1 MDSYEL
7 VVFIGAKGA
16 GSGEGEVE
24 GESKVIRV
32 GALYIASCFP
42 YVLASGLLPS
52 SDVIPHGEEA
62 WRVIFHVL
70 FSNCGTYKMYNMY
83 EK

>member
-24 GESKVIRV
+24 GKSEVIRV
-32 GALYIASCFP
+32 GALYIVSCFP

-62 WRVIFHVL
+62 W
-70 FSNCGTYKMYNMY
+70 
-83 EK
+83 

>member
-24 GESKVIRV
+24 GESEVIRV

-62 WRVIFHVL
+62 W
-70 FSNCGTYKMYNMY
+70 
-83 EK
+83 